1 MSVTS
6 PLLTGAHR
14 RPKRS
19 ARKPNVGS
27 VREPDAEKVL
37 QRLLANQKNARP
49 RNGKAAVNPRPNS
62 VRSRSK
68 IVSQAPSKKTR
79 RSSVVSREK
88 QAYGEKILKEIARVD
103 ALVNS
108 EKVSNSSDSSKTKVS
123 KAPSQ
128 TTRRSRKKNTRG
140 RNMVNNITKIGKT
153 RRSTMSKEDR
163 LKLQQLRETG
173 DYMRTFRTSRR
184 RDEQKRREEQAR
196 KSLQQLR
203 EGPPVSYSRTYTPP
217 NTKHRKSGKTP

>member
-6 PLLTGAHR
+6 PLLTEAHR

-27 VREPDAEKVL
+27 VRESDAEKVL
-37 QRLLANQKNARP
+37 QRLLTNQKNARP

-68 IVSQAPSKKTR
+68 KTQAPSKKTK

-88 QAYGEKILKEIARVD
+88 QAYGEKIQKEIARVH
-103 ALVNS
+103 ALVNA
-108 EKVSNSSDSSKTKVS
+108 EKVSNSSDSSKTKVA

-128 TTRRSRKKNTRG
+128 TKRRSRKKNTRG
-140 RNMVNNITKIGKT
+140 RNMVNNITTIAK
-153 RRSTMSKEDR
+153 RSRSTMNKEER

-173 DYMRTFRTSRR
+173 DYTRTFRTSRR
-184 RDEQKRREEQAR
+184 RDEKKRREEEVR
-196 KSLQQLR
+196 KALQQRR
-203 EGPPVSYSRTYTPP
+203 EGPPVSYSRKYTPP